1 MEQSEK
7 KLMLEVK
14 DLCKHF
20 PVQGGFFDKS
30 EGIVKAVDGVS
41 FEVYKGTTFGLV
53 GESGC
58 GKTTAG
64 RMIVKLIEPT
74 SGSIVFHD
82 AENGEVDITALSNEE
97 MRLLRKKIQ
106 MVFQDPYSSL
116 DPRMTIQQ
124 IVGEPLRAIGMDTGD
139 EYKSAISDMLIQ
151 AGLSPDYMNRYPH
164 AFSGGQRQRVGIARA
179 LITKPQLVIADEP
192 VSSLDVSVQAQ
203 IMNLLKEL
211 QKTLNLTYIFVAHN
225 LSVIRYMSDSLA
237 VMYVGRI
244 VEIGRSEDIFN
255 NPRHPYSEGLISL
268 IPKTFA
274 KTKPGKILT
283 GSVADASK
291 LPSGCYFH
299 PRCAYARDIC
309 KQEYP
314 PFREF
319 ENGHK
324 AACHFD
330 LELEGIKQVNQQ
342 ES

>member
-1 MEQSEK
+1 MEPSEN

-30 EGIVKAVDGVS
+30 EGIVKAVDGVN
-41 FEVYKGTTFGLV
+41 FEVYQGTTFGLV

-58 GKTTAG
+58 GKTTTG
-64 RMIVKLIEPT
+64 RMIMKLIEPT
-74 SGSIVFHD
+74 SGSIIFHD
-82 AENGEVDITALSNEE
+82 DESGKVEITRLSNEA
-97 MRLLRKKIQ
+97 MRPLRKKIQ

-124 IVGEPLRAIGMDTGD
+124 IVGEPLRALGMDTDD
-139 EYKSAISDMLIQ
+139 EYKNAIADILKQ

-179 LITKPQLVIADEP
+179 LITKPQLVVADEP

-244 VEIGRSEDIFN
+244 VEIGRSEDIFRK
-255 NPRHPYSEGLISL
+255 PKHPYSEGLISL

-274 KTKPGKILT
+274 KTKQGKILT
-283 GSVADASK
+283 GSIADASK

-299 PRCAYARDIC
+299 PRCAYAKDIC
-309 KQEYP
+309 KREYP

-330 LELEGIKQVNQQ
+330 LELDGI
-342 ES
+342 

>member
-1 MEQSEK
+1 MEPAEK

-14 DLCKHF
+14 DLCKYF
-20 PVQGGFFDKS
+20 PMQGGFFDRS
-30 EGIVKAVDGVS
+30 EGVVKAVDGVS
-41 FEVYKGTTFGLV
+41 FDVYQGTTFGLV

-58 GKTTAG
+58 GKTTTG

-74 SGSIVFHD
+74 SGSIIFHD
-82 AENGEVDITALSNEE
+82 DENGEVEITKLNSEK
-97 MRLLRKKIQ
+97 MRAVRRKIQ

-124 IVGEPLRAIGMDTGD
+124 IVGEPLRAMGMTTGE
-139 EYKSAISDMLIQ
+139 EYKNAIADILKR
-151 AGLSPDYMNRYPH
+151 AGLSSDYMNRYPH

-179 LITKPQLVIADEP
+179 LITKPHLVVADEP

-203 IMNLLKEL
+203 VMNLLKEL
-211 QKTLNLTYIFVAHN
+211 QKELNLTYIFVAHN

-244 VEIGRSEDIFN
+244 VEIGRSEDIFKK
-255 NPRHPYSEGLISL
+255 PKHPYSEGLISL

-291 LPSGCYFH
+291 LPTGCYFH
-299 PRCAYARDIC
+299 PRCAYAKDVC
-309 KQEYP
+309 KKEYP
-314 PFREF
+314 PLREF
-319 ENGHK
+319 ESGHK

-330 LELEGIKQVNQQ
+330 LPLEGITPVTNTN
-342 ES
+342 

>member
-1 MEQSEK
+1 MEHSEN

-30 EGIVKAVDGVS
+30 EGVVKAVDGVS
-41 FEVYKGTTFGLV
+41 FEVYQGTTFGLV

-64 RMIVKLIEPT
+64 RMIMKLIEPT
-74 SGSIVFHD
+74 SGSITFHD
-82 AENGEVDITALSNEE
+82 DECGKVEITSLSNVK
-97 MRLLRKKIQ
+97 MRPLRKKIQ

-124 IVGEPLRAIGMDTGD
+124 IVGEPLRAMGMETDD
-139 EYKSAISDMLIQ
+139 EYKNAIAEILKQ

-179 LITKPQLVIADEP
+179 LITKPRLVVADEP

-244 VEIGRSEDIFN
+244 VEIGRSEDIFRK
-255 NPRHPYSEGLISL
+255 PKHPYSEGLISL
-268 IPKTFA
+268 IPKTFS

-283 GSVADASK
+283 GSIADASR

-299 PRCAYARDIC
+299 PRCAYAKDIC

-330 LELEGIKQVNQQ
+330 LELDGI
-342 ES
+342 

>member
-1 MEQSEK
+1 
-7 KLMLEVK
+7 
-14 DLCKHF
+14 
-20 PVQGGFFDKS
+20 
-30 EGIVKAVDGVS
+30 
-41 FEVYKGTTFGLV
+41 
-53 GESGC
+53 
-58 GKTTAG
+58 
-64 RMIVKLIEPT
+64 MIVKLIEPT

-82 AENGEVDITALSNEE
+82 DAQGEVDITALTNEE
-97 MRLLRKKIQ
+97 MRSLRKKIQ

-124 IVGEPLRAIGMDTGD
+124 IVGEPLRAMGMATDDG
-139 EYKSAISDMLIQ
+139 YKSKISDMLIQ
-151 AGLSPDYMNRYPH
+151 AGLSADYMNRYPH

-179 LITKPQLVIADEP
+179 LITNPRLVIADEP

-225 LSVIRYMSDSLA
+225 LSVVRYMSDSLA

-255 NPRHPYSEGLISL
+255 SPKHPYSEGLISL

-283 GSVADASK
+283 GSIADASK

-299 PRCAYARDIC
+299 PRCAYAKDIC

-330 LELEGIKQVNQQ
+330 LQLEGVKQGEKQN
-342 ES
+342 